1 MTYYKKGTDTII
13 IKNSNLEGLRFY
25 GHCQGFSR
33 KGRTYE
39 EVAKRLVSDA
49 WCGWKQFSTKGIQI
63 SRFAWRKPTP
73 EEYAKRKAWHE
84 EQEAKALATIIEIE
98 AR

>member
-1 MTYYKKGTDTII
+1 MTYYKKDSDIVI

-25 GHCQGFSR
+25 GHCQGFTR
-33 KGRTYE
+33 KGKTYE
-39 EVAKRLVSDA
+39 DVAKLLTRDA
-49 WCGWKQFSTKGIQI
+49 WTGWREFSTKGIQT
-63 SRFAWRKPTP
+63 SRFSWRKPTP

-84 EQEAKALATIIEIE
+84 EEEARAIATIIEIE